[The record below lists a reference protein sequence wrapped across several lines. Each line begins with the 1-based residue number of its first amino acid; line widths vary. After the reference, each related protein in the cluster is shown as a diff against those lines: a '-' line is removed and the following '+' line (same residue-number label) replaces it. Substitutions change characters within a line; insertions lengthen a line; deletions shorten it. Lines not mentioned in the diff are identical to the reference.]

1 MDDEEWTSLH
11 IRSEIAVYS
20 CDHGLLVP
28 FWCTLHYKLQDLR
41 LMWIFHNLMT
51 SLCILQ
57 NSSIKTF
64 DRLQC
69 FVVVMQKM
77 TKFLLIS
84 NKSLIM
90 FFIASDCRQL
100 ILRKIL
106 HLKSFVS
113 KPSFIAIFWKT
124 LKFQVQWKNCVC
136 LHFDEH
142 PILNHF
148 FFLRKNLE
156 FQNYCF
162 SDCKKLKIMSFQNTI
177 EINLCKNQ
185 SFGKILKETKIFV
198 FKDSKLNCPGIE
210 KIRNPIQLHWRLKS
224 CKQKRN

>member
-64 DRLQC
+64 DQLQC

-90 FFIASDCRQL
+90 FFIASDCRHL

-124 LKFQVQWKNCVC
+124 LKFKLQWKNCVC
-136 LHFDEH
+136 LHFDVH

-148 FFLRKNLE
+148 FFLW
-156 FQNYCF
+156 
-162 SDCKKLKIMSFQNTI
+162 KIWNF
-177 EINLCKNQ
+177 
-185 SFGKILKETKIFV
+185 KITASVIV
-198 FKDSKLNCPGIE
+198 
-210 KIRNPIQLHWRLKS
+210 KS
-224 CKQKRN
+224 